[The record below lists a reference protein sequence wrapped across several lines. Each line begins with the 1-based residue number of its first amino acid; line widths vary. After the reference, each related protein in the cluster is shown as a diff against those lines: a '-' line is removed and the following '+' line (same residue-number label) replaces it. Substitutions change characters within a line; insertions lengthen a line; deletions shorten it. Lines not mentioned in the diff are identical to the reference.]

1 MPQKTIRASGLRWRL
16 PYYAAIVA
24 FVVFVPIAI
33 CDQDTFLFV
42 SVFIVAPILITISLV
57 SFVCLILA
65 AVRDGR
71 RQILPALAM
80 LIVIWVIPASLFLY
94 ERTHPF
100 ELHDIVRWMVHSR
113 QYKSEV
119 LAQPTSGKAELKHI
133 EWDASGLAGI
143 ANNTVFLVFDPDDT
157 LSMAA
162 ESRQPGK
169 INGIA
174 CEVRSVRRL
183 ESHWYAVLFYT
194 DEYWGQG
201 ECK

>member
-1 MPQKTIRASGLRWRL
+1 MAEKTIQASRLRWRL

-24 FVVFVPIAI
+24 FVIFAPIAI

-42 SVFIVAPILITISLV
+42 SVFVVAPILITISLV
-57 SFVCLILA
+57 SIVCLILSS
-65 AVRDGR
+65 VRDGH
-71 RQILPALAM
+71 RQVLPVLAM
-80 LIVIWVIPASLFLY
+80 LIAIWAIPASLFFY
-94 ERTHPF
+94 ERNHPF

-133 EWDASGLAGI
+133 EWDASGFAGI
-143 ANNTVFLVFDPDDT
+143 ANDTVFLVFDPDDT

-169 INGIA
+169 IHGIA
-174 CEVRSVRRL
+174 CEIRSVRRL

-194 DEYWGQG
+194 DEHWGQE